1 MDVRSSL
8 RRGHLH
14 AMARA
19 PRTKPLLVAIGNCQ
33 ISAVSVLLKHSA
45 PFRDSYRVAALP
57 GVHEI
62 PAADV
67 PLLHS
72 LVRRASVLLTQQ
84 VREDY
89 RGLEVGTATL
99 SNLLDS
105 GARHLLM
112 STVYF
117 RGDHPTTVYVHRADG
132 AAVRAPLT
140 AEYHDLRFIAAAAAF
155 EDDAVALR
163 HLEHEV
169 IEPEV
174 LQRVRVESEEE
185 LRRRDEKVDIP
196 SADLLQ
202 EVVAKPGVWTP
213 NHPTNAVV
221 QGLASRIAVSLGL
234 ADLTQTTRPEL
245 LGEIRIPALGGP
257 GSSKRRAW
265 MIHGSPVDESEIFRQ
280 HLAFYRSRPDVLSL
294 ALSEH
299 ASSLELMGLQA

>member
-1 MDVRSSL
+1 MDVRSIV

-14 AMARA
+14 VMARA

-33 ISAVSVLLKHSA
+33 ISAVSVLLKHSTT
-45 PFRDSYRVAALP
+45 FRDSYRVAALP

-72 LVRRASVLLTQQ
+72 LVGRASVLLTQQ
-84 VREDY
+84 VRENY

-105 GARHLLM
+105 DARHLLM

-140 AEYHDLRFIAAAAAF
+140 AEYHDLRVIAAAAAS
-155 EDDAVALR
+155 EDDTAALR
-163 HLEHEV
+163 HFEHEV

-174 LQRVRVESEEE
+174 LRRVRDESEDE
-185 LRRRDEKVDIP
+185 LRRRDEKVDIA
-196 SADLLQ
+196 SADLLR
-202 EVVAKPGVWTP
+202 ELAGRPCVWTP

-221 QGLASRIAVSLGL
+221 QYLASRIAAALGL
-234 ADLTQTTRPEL
+234 ADLTHTTRPEL
-245 LGEIRIPALGGP
+245 LGEIRIPALEGP
-257 GSSKRRAW
+257 SSSRRREW

-280 HLAFYRSRPDVLSL
+280 HLAFYRSQPDVLSL

-299 ASSLELMGLQA
+299 ASSLKLMGLRA